1 MADLIQIDTDEE
13 MDKYAEAD
21 LIARNPP
28 PVGAVKEKTLNYNPT
43 TGRND
48 VLISLSAGGYVKIG
62 DEELSRTEQVKKYSR
77 ELESIG
83 VPFDMADYEAAD
95 FTADE
100 VQAAGVM
107 PVTQEKTGRTEP
119 LREGEVLRT
128 MREGSPIAAP
138 RATTARD
145 RVRDIAYA
153 GLGLAI
159 DDPDDLRFWSNYV
172 TEVADFAPIVG
183 GVITTD
189 EGARLFNQSIQEMGK
204 QGLTKNNVVG
214 ALLGIGLTTLG
225 VAEMVPFVKNLTG
238 PVRKALSE
246 NVPPVV
252 RNKLADTIG
261 ASRAIAQGDRDK
273 LLEIFQPAGTPRSL
287 SAAAPDTSYR
297 MEHQPTGPA
306 DGEGIRLD
314 DLTKNLS
321 GEQAGYP
328 EDFYTSRGPS
338 LYAQG
343 PSFPDDEFGM
353 ANQES
358 YKVITS
364 VRNNPD
370 AEVTIYRAVPDEDT
384 ITTINPGDFVTLSR
398 KYAEIHG
405 ASGYGRSGDEPGKI
419 LEQKVKVRDIYWDGD
434 DVNEFGYFPENAT
447 STQSS
452 SNTSILEMNL
462 KSTPRLAELFERA
475 EITVDSPIE
484 EIASTLRRAGRSDI
498 IDKRTAET
506 LINSM
511 KGEE

>member
-21 LIARNPP
+21 LIAKNPP
-28 PVGAVKEKTLNYNPT
+28 PVGAVKEKTVNYNPT

-48 VLISLSAGGYVKIG
+48 VLTPLSAGGYVKIG
-62 DEELSRTEQVKKYSR
+62 DEELPRTDKVKQYSR

-83 VPFDMADYEAAD
+83 VPFDMADYEAAG

-119 LREGEVLRT
+119 LREGEQLRM
-128 MREGSPIAAP
+128 MREGSDIAAP
-138 RATTARD
+138 RETTARD

-153 GLGLAI
+153 GLGQFI
-159 DDPDDLRFWSNYV
+159 DDPDELRFWSNYL
-172 TEVADFAPIVG
+172 TDVADIAAPGVG
-183 GVITTD
+183 GAITTD
-189 EGARLFNQSIQEMGK
+189 EGARLFNQGVE
-204 QGLTKNNVVG
+204 QGNAVDM
-214 ALLGIGLTTLG
+214 LLGAALTTLG
-225 VAEMVPFVKNLTG
+225 VAELVPLVKGLTG
-238 PVRKALSE
+238 PARKAVSEGLSPAAS
-246 NVPPVV
+246 NL
-252 RNKLADTIG
+252 LADTIG
-261 ASRAIAQGDRDK
+261 TSRAIAKGDRDM
-273 LLEIFQPAGTPRSL
+273 LLEIFQPGGTPRSL